1 MRPVTSGSSN
11 SIWYNP
17 NQPNGGGCVILP
29 DWPGKPRPGEVTLSK
44 KDRANAKD
52 LYPALSRANPK
63 GGEAVTL
70 KAKDGVVR
78 GPEGQPLVR
87 VSLGANKTAYVDPN
101 TNKYYLAGRQ
111 PVFRLMPGAPMP
123 IFTRGPFDLPA
134 KAKFSDAKFSV
145 ADVQALTKLATPRL
159 ELTPA
164 KDDFR

>member
-29 DWPGKPRPGEVTLSK
+29 GKPRPGEVTLSK
-44 KDRANAKD
+44 KDRANAKE
-52 LYPALSRANPK
+52 LHPALFRAKPQ

-101 TNKYYLAGRQ
+101 TNQYYLAGRQ
-111 PVFRLMPGAPMP
+111 PVFRLIPGAPMP
-123 IFTRGPFDLPA
+123 IFTKGPFDLPA
-134 KAKFSDAKFSV
+134 KAKFSDAQFCV
-145 ADVQALTKLATPRL
+145 ADVQALTKLAAPRFEPL
-159 ELTPA
+159 PG
-164 KDDFR
+164 KDIFR